1 MKRFVAAAALTLLV
15 SSAALAAAPQDMMM
29 EPVTVKGTVIDTACY
44 AAGKHGPEEA
54 GCTKMCLNMGV
65 PASFLTEGGD
75 VLILL
80 PPADEGKMDAFKSL
94 KSHAAQEVAITG
106 MVMERDGLRAM
117 MVMKVE
123 SN

>member
-1 MKRFVAAAALTLLV
+1 MRRFVAAAALTMLV
-15 SSAALAAAPQDMMM
+15 TLAAFAATPQMM
-29 EPVTVKGTVIDTACY
+29 EPKTINGTVIDTACY

-65 PASFLTEGGD
+65 PASFLTDSGE
-75 VLILL
+75 VLVLL
-80 PPADEGKMDAFKSL
+80 PPADEGQMEAFKSL

-106 MVMERDGLRAM
+106 MVLERDGLKAM

-123 SN
+123 SSS